1 MLLAYSCL
9 LPTVI
14 TVHCILSRL
23 SIITAVYPADAS
35 TMMYRED
42 LDEAF
47 DSFDEGVY
55 CRSRSWLF
63 LAYLV
68 SFGSIMAAVAV
79 LLKDYALNDA
89 VDGVWPGV
97 AGLFQVTLILGSGL
111 LLFVSRTPT
120 EGGGSASY
128 GAF

>member
-1 MLLAYSCL
+1 MQPCGYMC
-9 LPTVI
+9 
-14 TVHCILSRL
+14 
-23 SIITAVYPADAS
+23 
-35 TMMYRED
+35 RED
-42 LDEAF
+42 LDEGY
-47 DSFDEGVY
+47 DSFDDGVY

-79 LLKDYALNDA
+79 LLKDYALNEQ

-128 GAF
+128 GGF